1 MTSAGRPRDT
11 SVQSVDRAVSILQSL
26 SRRGPSGVTELA
38 AALGLHKATVFRLL
52 ATLESRGLVEQDT
65 ERGRYRL
72 GFGMVELA
80 AGAGR
85 QSDLSLLSRPVCR
98 ELAAA
103 VGETVNLAI
112 HDGLEVITIDQEM
125 GGATISSID
134 WVGKRSPLHAT
145 AAGKLFLAHMPEEQA
160 DEVLG
165 RGLVRYTPH
174 TITEPALLKAELRTV
189 RERGYATTSQ
199 EHEIGLAA
207 IAAPIHDLDG
217 RIVAAVTVS
226 GPTFRLDLGADD
238 ETVPAL
244 AEQVR
249 QAGERISVRQGHRPQ
264 V

>member
-1 MTSAGRPRDT
+1 MTSNGRPRDT

-26 SRRGPSGVTELA
+26 SRRGPSGVTEIA
-38 AALGLHKATVFRLL
+38 ETLGLHKATVFRLL

-112 HDGLEVITIDQEM
+112 HDGLEVITVDQEI
-125 GGATISSID
+125 GGATIASID

-145 AAGKLFLAHMPEEQA
+145 AAGKVFLAYMPEQQA

-165 RGLVRYTPH
+165 RGLAEYTPH
-174 TITEPALLKAELRTV
+174 TIVDPARLKDQLRAV
-189 RERGYATTSQ
+189 REREYATTSE

-207 IAAPIHDLDG
+207 IAAPVRSPDG
-217 RIVAAVTVS
+217 RVVAAVTVS
-226 GPTFRLDLGADD
+226 GPTFRVNDD
-238 ETVPAL
+238 TVPAL
-244 AEQVR
+244 AEQV
-249 QAGERISVRQGHRPQ
+249 QDAGARISWRQGHRKRD
-264 V
+264 